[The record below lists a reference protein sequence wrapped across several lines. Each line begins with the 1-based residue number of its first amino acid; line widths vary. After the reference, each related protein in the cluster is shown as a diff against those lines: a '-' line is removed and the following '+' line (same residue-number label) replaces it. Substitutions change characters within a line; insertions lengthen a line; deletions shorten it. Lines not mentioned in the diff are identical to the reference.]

1 MCKLA
6 PSTKR
11 SDEVISNIESFNYS
25 SIEDEC
31 LMCSFAGKQDAN
43 RYGSANREILRISAW
58 VLQYRKKEKFQNP
71 ASLQRTRLKSSQ
83 CTINWICTMSFQTEP
98 VSQEPLWHEFN
109 FHGFNTYHVK
119 NRKIS
124 SSDNQY
130 LLWNYC
136 FPFGKI
142 WPILAE
148 LVAKVNSTLSANR
161 LQKLTMRVYCEQTDF
176 FLARIIESA
185 ACLET
190 RRG

>member
-1 MCKLA
+1 MSVWCV
-6 PSTKR
+6 R
-11 SDEVISNIESFNYS
+11 SPANKMPTVMAARIEKYCAYLLGCC
-25 SIEDEC
+25 SIE
-31 LMCSFAGKQDAN
+31 
-43 RYGSANREILRISAW
+43 
-58 VLQYRKKEKFQNP
+58 RKKSFKTPP
-71 ASLQRTRLKSSQ
+71 ACRERGLKAVNVQLIEYVPCHFRLNRLAKNHFDTSLTS
-83 CTINWICTMSFQTEP
+83 T
-98 VSQEPLWHEFN
+98 VSIHIMWKIE
-109 FHGFNTYHVK
+109 
-119 NRKIS
+119 KIS